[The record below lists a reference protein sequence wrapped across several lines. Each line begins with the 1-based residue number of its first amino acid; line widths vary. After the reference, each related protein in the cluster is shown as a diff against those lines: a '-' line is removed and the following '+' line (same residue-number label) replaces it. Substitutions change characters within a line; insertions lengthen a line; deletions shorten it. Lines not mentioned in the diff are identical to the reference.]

1 MRLSLSFSGFGP
13 LPPTLR
19 AAAAAEAAGLDGVW
33 MCEHLGFTDS
43 VVPAAAV
50 LARTGRLEV
59 GLVGPAPIARHPAL
73 LAMELSSLA
82 ALAPGRV
89 RAQVGLGDAL
99 LAGML
104 GGDHRQG
111 LRVAREYVDALRR
124 LLAGERVDGE
134 LAGHRFSGCAVAPP
148 HEPSAIDLLAVR
160 PRMLD
165 LAGRVADGVS
175 LTAGASLGYLAG
187 AVSSVVE
194 ALAQARRD
202 RADFR
207 ISATVLGSIGE
218 DEESA
223 AAMLRPIL
231 AGFSPSG
238 FEVTAPGLFDPTA
251 LADAQAGRLRM
262 AELLTPAALC
272 ELALVATPSTLPEAL
287 ARLAAT
293 GIDEVALGL
302 VNPPELLPGL
312 VESLGTARP

>member
-33 MCEHLGFTDS
+33 MCEHLGFTDA

-59 GLVGPAPIARHPAL
+59 GLTGPAPIARHPAL
-73 LAMELSSLA
+73 LAMELASLA

-89 RAQVGLGDAL
+89 RVQVGLGDAL

-104 GGDHRQG
+104 GGDHRRG
-111 LRVAREYVDALRR
+111 LRVAGELVGVLRR
-124 LLAGERVDGE
+124 LLAGESVDGE
-134 LAGHRFSGCAVAPP
+134 LAGHRFAGCAIAAPPVAPV
-148 HEPSAIDLLAVR
+148 IDLLAVR

-175 LTAGASLGYLAG
+175 LTAGASLDYLA
-187 AVSSVVE
+187 ASVSSVVKTLAE
-194 ALAQARRD
+194 AGRE

-207 ISATVLGSIGE
+207 ISATVLGSIGP

-223 AAMLRPIL
+223 AAMLTPIL
-231 AGFSPSG
+231 AGFGPSG
-238 FEVTAPGLFDPTA
+238 FGVSAPGLFDPAA
-251 LADAQAGRLRM
+251 LADAQAGRVPM
-262 AELLTPAALC
+262 AELLTTAAVT
-272 ELALVATPSTLPEAL
+272 ELALVATPGTLPAAL

-302 VNPPELLPGL
+302 VNPPDQLPGL
-312 VESLGTARP
+312 VESLGRARP